1 MPIKAVIFDLNGT
14 VIQSPKF
21 SDLFCEKFG
30 TSKEVFLPALK
41 ETMAKIRLPSAGS
54 AYIYWKPYLDK
65 WGIKLSE
72 KDFFNFWFSSEKE
85 NTEITELAKNL
96 KRQGIKLFIL
106 SNNFAERT
114 KYYDE
119 NFLFL
124 KELFDKVYYSWQT
137 GFVKPDPRAWQ
148 NLLTENN
155 LKPEECIYFDNE
167 EEKVKVASGLNIKA
181 FIFKDAKNT
190 KEIID
195 SVI

>member
-21 SDLFCEKFG
+21 SDIFCEKFG
-30 TSKEVFLPALK
+30 TPKEVFLPALK
-41 ETMAKIRLPSAGS
+41 EIMAKIRLPNAGS
-54 AYIYWKPYLDK
+54 AYTYWKPYLDK

-137 GFVKPDPRAWQ
+137 GSVKSDPRCWQ
-148 NLLTENN
+148 NILTENN
-155 LKPEECIYFDNE
+155 LQPEECIYFDDSE
-167 EEKVKVASGLNIKA
+167 SNIKTA
-181 FIFKDAKNT
+181 AELSIKSYLFTNADDIKN
-190 KEIID
+190 IIK
-195 SVI
+195 S